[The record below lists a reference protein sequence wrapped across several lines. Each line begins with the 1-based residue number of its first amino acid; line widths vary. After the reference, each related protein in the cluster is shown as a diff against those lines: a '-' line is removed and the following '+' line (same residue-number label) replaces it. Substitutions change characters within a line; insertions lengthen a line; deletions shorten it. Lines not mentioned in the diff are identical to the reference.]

1 MEPLPKIKCK
11 FCEHLAITFNALRE
25 HCKGNHSMEY
35 VKITSALRQVDD
47 QLRQLTET
55 DIIE

>member
-11 FCEHLAITFNALRE
+11 FCKYLAITFNALRE
-25 HCKGNHSMEY
+25 HCKGKHSAEY